1 MSSSKK
7 AKKLALFRR
16 GVAAAQQYTS
26 SSGLY
31 LCPICGTGFSQS
43 ALSTGELTLEDVPPA
58 SVGGK
63 GIVLTC
69 KGCNNE
75 AGNSIDRAVACRARL
90 IEFKKVVVQG
100 ASGLAGNATLSIG
113 GEYVNVVVTCD
124 AEGTLQFESPPG
136 RNDPH
141 VAKRTIAHFE
151 SLVRDGNW
159 KGEEFS
165 ITARERYHSRLA
177 MVGDLKAAFL
187 IAFAAFGYRYA
198 FDPRLDLVRQQIL
211 NPRDH
216 VIDGWTI
223 ALNQSGDTR
232 YLLLITELLPG
243 VVVKLDRVGILLP
256 WLNSTRDFYSDLATR
271 YKPNEAMQLNGKSI
285 AWPTRLEMALD
296 FWHPSHTE
304 LQS

>member
-1 MSSSKK
+1 M
-7 AKKLALFRR
+7 FRR
-16 GVAAAQQYTS
+16 GVAAAQRYTS
-26 SSGLY
+26 SSELY
-31 LCPICGTGFSQS
+31 LCPICETGFSQS
-43 ALSTGELTLEDVPPA
+43 ALLTGELTLDEAPPA

-63 GIVLTC
+63 GIALTC
-69 KGCNNE
+69 KDCNNK
-75 AGNSIDRAVACRARL
+75 AGYSIDAAVDRRAKLNRFAEVITHGATGRGGDGSLQIGEERVNIRVFRDANATVRLEILEYLNNPRVIERVSAYAESLARDGTGEGEELHITSRAR
-90 IEFKKVVVQG
+90 
-100 ASGLAGNATLSIG
+100 
-113 GEYVNVVVTCD
+113 
-124 AEGTLQFESPPG
+124 
-136 RNDPH
+136 
-141 VAKRTIAHFE
+141 
-151 SLVRDGNW
+151 
-159 KGEEFS
+159 
-165 ITARERYHSRLA
+165 YHGRLA

-256 WLNSTRDFYSDLATR
+256 WLNSTTNFYSDLATR
-271 YKPNEAMQLNGKSI
+271 YKPNEAMQLSGKSI